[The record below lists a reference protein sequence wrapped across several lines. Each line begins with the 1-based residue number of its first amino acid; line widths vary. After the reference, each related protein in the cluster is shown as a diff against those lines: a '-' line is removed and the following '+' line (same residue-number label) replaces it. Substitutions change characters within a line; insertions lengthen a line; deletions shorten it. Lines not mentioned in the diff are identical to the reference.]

1 VTGGG
6 TNDAA
11 DVLPLMKLRVLVAD
25 DDPDLLSVVAAALIH
40 VGADVVRATTGI
52 ELLEGLAEQG
62 PFDLLITDVSMPW
75 MTGLQAAH
83 TARAAGLDI
92 PTIVMTGLTESQVR
106 DRFEALGDNAI
117 LLRKPFDCDD
127 LETAVNALLPNEALA
142 KA

>member
-1 VTGGG
+1 
-6 TNDAA
+6 
-11 DVLPLMKLRVLVAD
+11 MKLRVLVAD
-25 DDPDLLSVVAAALIH
+25 DDPDLLGTVAAALIRA
-40 VGADVVRATTGI
+40 GAEVVRATTGI

-92 PTIVMTGLTESQVR
+92 PTIVMTGLADALVR
-106 DRFEALGDNAI
+106 DRFGALGENAI
-117 LLRKPFDCDD
+117 LLKKPFDYDQ
-127 LETAVNALLPNEALA
+127 LTSAVNTLVPSDELV